1 MIPVPTPTVADPRG
15 TNPICTRQPQCPFHD
30 VSLDA
35 ALQERR
41 PLVVLFATP
50 ARCQTDTCGPVL
62 DVLLEERAAIES
74 KVRILHVEIFT
85 ALEGDTTTEAV
96 NAYQFQSEPYL
107 YMAGSDGVVRTRI
120 GGVYDRAE
128 LRDALSKLT

>member
-1 MIPVPTPTVADPRG
+1 MIAVPTPTIADARG
-15 TNPICTRQPQCPFHD
+15 TNPICTRQPQCPFHN

-35 ALQERR
+35 ALKERR

-74 KVRILHVEIFT
+74 ST
-85 ALEGDTTTEAV
+85 A
-96 NAYQFQSEPYL
+96 S
-107 YMAGSDGVVRTRI
+107 AGSTTVPRSGTR
-120 GGVYDRAE
+120 
-128 LRDALSKLT
+128 